1 MDDKPTYEEL
11 EQKIKELQKDALE
24 RKRGEEALQESEE
37 KFRLAFENAV
47 DAIYWAN
54 PEIGLITDCNKAAE
68 TLLEKRRDEIIGQ
81 HQTRIHPPQ
90 KAEYYSNM
98 FRRHIERKGSV
109 DDEAEVITKS
119 GKIIPVHITASVTLV
134 GGKPIIQG
142 IFRDITERKRA
153 EQELRERQERY
164 RAVLEAC
171 PDPVVVYDMEGKCSY
186 INTAFTTVF
195 GWTPEELIDKRLD
208 YVPEENWPET
218 QLIIDR
224 VLAGESFSRLESRRY
239 TKDGDI
245 LDVSISAAIHLR
257 RDGIPMG
264 SVHFLRDITERKRTE
279 KALEQRKEELQAQA
293 HSLNEANTALKVLLR
308 RREEDKAELEG
319 KVLSNVKELVMPY
332 VERLQKSR
340 LGATE
345 KAYVSIIKSNL
356 TEIVSPFLQALSLKH
371 LSLTPREIQ
380 TADLIRLGKTTK
392 EIAEVLNVST
402 RAVEFHRENIRSK
415 LGLKNKKANL
425 RTHLLSLE

>member
-11 EQKIKELQKDALE
+11 KQKIKEFQKDALE
-24 RKRGEEALQESEE
+24 RKRGEKALQESEE
-37 KFRLAFENAV
+37 KFRLAFENAL
-47 DAIYWAN
+47 DAIYLAN

-68 TLLEKRRDEIIGQ
+68 ILLEKRRDEIIGQ

-98 FRRHIERKGSV
+98 FRRHIEGKGSV

-142 IFRDITERKRA
+142 IFRDITEHKLA
-153 EQELRERQERY
+153 EEGLREREERY

-171 PDPVVVYDMEGKCSY
+171 PDPVVVYDMEGKCNY

-195 GWTPEELIDKRLD
+195 GWIPEELMDKTLD
-208 YVPEENWPET
+208 YVPEENTPET

-224 VLAGESFSRLESRRY
+224 VLAGESFSRVESRRY
-239 TKDGDI
+239 TKNRDI
-245 LDVSISAAIHLR
+245 RDVSISAAIHLS

-264 SVHFLRDITERKRTE
+264 SVHFLRNITERKRME
-279 KALEQRKEELQAQA
+279 KALEQRKEQLKAKAQ
-293 HSLNEANTALKVLLR
+293 SLEEVNTALKVLLKK
-308 RREEDKAELEG
+308 REEDKTELEE
-319 KVLSNVKELVMPY
+319 KVLSNVKELVLPY
-332 VERLQKSR
+332 IETLKKNR
-340 LGATE
+340 LGAE
-345 KAYVSIIKSNL
+345 QMAYVSIIESNL
-356 TEIVSPFLQALSLKH
+356 TDVVSPFLRKLSSKYLG
-371 LSLTPREIQ
+371 LTTKEIQ
-380 TADLIRLGKTTK
+380 IADLVKLGNTTK
-392 EIAEVLNVST
+392 EIADLLNVSS
-402 RAVEFHRENIRSK
+402 RAIEFHRANIRAK

-425 RTHLLSLE
+425 RTYLLSFE